1 MTDTQ
6 PTMPQPEEPPRRL
19 TRSTTDRL
27 IGGVAGG
34 LGRHLDVDPLA
45 IRITFVILSF
55 AGGLGLLAYLL
66 CLAFVPTDDPS
77 APPLKWGLART
88 IGAGLLAVAALAI
101 LVPDWFWGPQLPLL
115 LVAGAI
121 VYLLLRMLRDDGGT
135 HAGRVA
141 ARIAIGIVL
150 AGARRGRLRRR
161 GGRHR
166 ARRRHHRRGP
176 RDRVR
181 RRPGRRCVP
190 RRRALADRSRARARA
205 AAGRRRRDRPRRAR
219 HVGRPHVSSGDS
231 RRACRRIR
239 DGRGL
244 VEGRHARRRA
254 AARPDRP
261 AARDRHGRDR
271 GARVPGHLRHHR
283 GRGRRRD
290 GRRRRRRAGRHRR
303 RRAGRSRRGARRA
316 GAARDRGR
324 RDGRG
329 AGRRP
334 RLRVGRAGPLARRR
348 LRRARR
354 PAPTARRAWGRH
366 DAARRLRPRVADLGA
381 SS

>member
-34 LGRHLDVDPLA
+34 LGRHLGVDPLA

-150 AGARRGRLRRR
+150 LALAAGRLRRR
-161 GGRHR
+161 GGRYR
-166 ARRRHHRRGP
+166 AGRRHHRRGP

-181 RRPGRRCVP
+181 RRPGRRRVP
-190 RRRALADRSRARARA
+190 RRRPLADRSRARARA
-205 AAGRRRRDRPRRAR
+205 AARRRRRDRPRRPR
-219 HVGRPHVSSGDS
+219 HVGRSHVSSGDS

-244 VEGRHARRRA
+244 AEGRHARRRA
-254 AARPDRP
+254 AAR
-261 AARDRHGRDR
+261 
-271 GARVPGHLRHHR
+271 
-283 GRGRRRD
+283 
-290 GRRRRRRAGRHRR
+290 AGPTCGSRS
-303 RRAGRSRRGARRA
+303 AWARSRCWCPRA
-316 GAARDRGR
+316 PASPP
-324 RDGRG
+324 
-329 AGRRP
+329 RP
-334 RLRVGRAGPLARRR
+334 RSASGWSTSATASRAASTSTSGTTA
-348 LRRARR
+348 ARR
-354 PAPTARRAWGRH
+354 PACPSCT
-366 DAARRLRPRVADLGA
+366 
-381 SS
+381 